1 MRHKEVQRRQK
12 FSNIDQIYK
21 KYVDEY
27 VDEVVCAGKRVESS
41 TWKCNV

>member
-1 MRHKEVQRRQK
+1 MRHKEGQRRQN
-12 FSNIDQIYK
+12 FSNIDEIYK

-41 TWKCNV
+41 TCKCNI